1 MMEFH
6 VEVRLKV
13 KSKMT
18 GFGEVEKY
26 FLRLSLNSLNHIGV
40 IINFAID
47 I

>member
-13 KSKMT
+13 KLKMT

-26 FLRLSLNSLNHIGV
+26 LLRPSMNSLNHISLS
-40 IINFAID
+40 ILP
-47 I
+47 

>member
-6 VEVRLKV
+6 VEVRLRV

-26 FLRLSLNSLNHIGV
+26 FLRPSMNSLN
-40 IINFAID
+40 D
-47 I
+47 IHRQSL